1 MDALE
6 ALTQRVS
13 VAKLSEPAPDAQQR
27 EVLFRAALR
36 APDHGLLRPWRFL
49 TIEGEAREKLGD
61 LFADALQRGEEPPKP
76 EALDKARRN
85 PLRAP
90 LIVVVIARVLKHPK
104 VPGLEQQ
111 LAAGCAAHG
120 ILQAAYAMGLGAIW
134 RSGPLAY
141 HPIVAKGLE
150 LAEYEQCLGFIYLG
164 TPDKEPRPAPQLSTA
179 NFVSAWSGE
188 S

>member
-13 VAKLSEPAPDAQQR
+13 IAKLTEPAPNAQQR
-27 EVLFRAALR
+27 DLLFRAALR
-36 APDHGLLRPWRFL
+36 APDHGLLRPYRFL
-49 TIEGEAREKLGD
+49 TVEGEARERLGD
-61 LFADALQRGEEPPKP
+61 LFAAALERGNEPPKP
-76 EALDKARRN
+76 EAVEKARRN

-90 LIVVVIARVLKHPK
+90 LIVVIVARVLNHPK

-111 LAAGCAAHG
+111 LTAGCAAHG
-120 ILQAAYAMGLGAIW
+120 IIQAAHALGLGAIW

-141 HPIVAKGLE
+141 DQHVATGLG

-164 TPDKEPRPAPQLSTA
+164 TPDKEPRTAPQLSTA
-179 NFVSAWSGE
+179 NFVSAWQG
-188 S
+188 